1 MASAQRLY
9 MTLQSFVNSD
19 IRWRGLDGPQLNLPS
34 QRVTCA
40 LMKGIPDL
48 RSDNHVGKNVI
59 PVLLHEI
66 RGEQAGQPVVI
77 LTALAW
83 TCIMCW
89 IWKNRQTRKQKTCD
103 EQNPFKQG
111 VTYFALKCGGKEL
124 HPNREQIKNSIH
136 NISVVTSASP
146 LNDRK
151 IKRREVANQMH
162 LWNMTFWEDRC
173 NTARRKKLQWNY
185 ISYLQILAGL
195 R

>member
-1 MASAQRLY
+1 

-59 PVLLHEI
+59 QVLQHEI

-124 HPNREQIKNSIH
+124 HPNREQIKNSLH
-136 NISVVTSASP
+136 NISVVTCASP
-146 LNDRK
+146 TEWSQNKTSWSRK
-151 IKRREVANQMH
+151 SNAFMKYDFLIRQM
-162 LWNMTFWEDRC
+162 WYR
-173 NTARRKKLQWNY
+173 AKKEITNGIIFF
-185 ISYLQILAGL
+185 ISKF
-195 R
+195 